1 MTNEEAK
8 AYLLLLRLGFYEA
21 YDRKL
26 DEALEQEDPLSD
38 LTLALALCGADLND
52 TISQL
57 KSFTDHKD
65 INDEAVLDLVWQEI
79 QWLYCNGVLR
89 SWQLPDVI
97 ATLYCYAGFP
107 DTDLWNTVRECYYD
121 YEDDLIS
128 LEYLVEILKPFL
140 LAERGE
146 KRCFSQ
152 LPT

>member
-8 AYLLLLRLGFYEA
+8 ACLLLLRLGFREA

-26 DEALEQEDPLSD
+26 DEALEQEDPLSG

-79 QWLYCNGVLR
+79 RRLYCNGVLR
-89 SWQLPDVI
+89 SWQLPDV
-97 ATLYCYAGFP
+97 TLYCYADFP
-107 DTDLWNTVRECYYD
+107 NTDLWDTVRECCYD

-128 LEYLVEILKPFL
+128 SECLVEILKPFL
-140 LAERGE
+140 LPEN
-146 KRCFSQ
+146 KR
-152 LPT
+152 